1 MSYTIFRYKVIF
13 GFLSNNFFNNIVDFF
28 IFWIRIKHRFDVC
41 IIYTHMFHP
50 VFLLRMR
57 PSDDEAG
64 YRQLFADLLA
74 LEDYR
79 RELLAEALKVQV
91 D

>member
-1 MSYTIFRYKVIF
+1 M
-13 GFLSNNFFNNIVDFF
+13 LA
-28 IFWIRIKHRFDVC
+28 
-41 IIYTHMFHP
+41 
-50 VFLLRMR
+50 RMR